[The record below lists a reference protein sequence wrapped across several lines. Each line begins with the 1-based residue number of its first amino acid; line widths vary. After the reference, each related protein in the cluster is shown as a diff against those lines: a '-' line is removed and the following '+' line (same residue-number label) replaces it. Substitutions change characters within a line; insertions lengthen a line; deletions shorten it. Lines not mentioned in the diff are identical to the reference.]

1 MSLPLLK
8 SATARMPIRRPTG
21 AFNLKI
27 SRENVKQA
35 IERLMEALSS
45 GVDKLEIQ
53 LVNNICL
60 SMASSLF
67 LKSLLSTNGMLT
79 NETATLSV
87 YYLGKMIL
95 Q

>member
-8 SATARMPIRRPTG
+8 SASSRMPIRRPTD
-21 AFNLKI
+21 ALNLKH

-45 GVDKLEIQ
+45 GVDKLELQ

-60 SMASSLF
+60 NMATSLF
-67 LKSLLSTNGMLT
+67 LKSLLSTNGMLA

-87 YYLGKMIL
+87 YYLGKIS
-95 Q
+95 

>member
-1 MSLPLLK
+1 
-8 SATARMPIRRPTG
+8 
-21 AFNLKI
+21 
-27 SRENVKQA
+27 
-35 IERLMEALSS
+35 
-45 GVDKLEIQ
+45 

-87 YYLGKMIL
+87 YYLGKVIL